1 MKTGQQQLVFLNGLF
16 LALLL
21 GIYGADWL
29 CVSSGWLAIG
39 MAGFFFL
46 SLFLLVRESSRT
58 WLAFLLLFLFFG
70 AWRFAWGAALPAD
83 DVSHWIGREASVEGV
98 LVEAPQV
105 RRTAQGV
112 FVRYTVEA
120 KRVRLSGEVQTASGA
135 LYISEM
141 RGEVGDLPEIGA
153 EVTAFGKVKGIY
165 GYGNP
170 GRIDVERAAAV
181 KGVRA
186 RLSAKKPGVSW
197 EAGTAHPVL
206 RWSERVR
213 SAYRASME
221 SVMPKEDAAAI
232 FAMLFG
238 GYEGIKPELVEAFT
252 ATGIVHIL
260 SVSGSHITLL
270 AAVMAWLGALL
281 RLRPVVTAVFVAVVV
296 VLYCVLAGCVPPAVR
311 AGAMGLLAF
320 FALALERESDARR
333 LLALVG
339 MGLLFFEPLMAFDVS
354 FQLSFAA
361 TAGLLYLAPPFCEQ
375 LSRLR
380 FLPRFAAMSLAVTL
394 GAQLATLPLLAWYF
408 HRLSLSSLIANIVVV
423 PVVEIVIV
431 AGLFAGL
438 ASFVLPFLA
447 KLVFLADS
455 LLLGLVYE
463 CTRLLAA
470 MPGGEVYLPT
480 LSVPLACIYF
490 AMLAVFVQPE
500 ERRKIILAWCSERRK
515 ALFAALLLTVAAVVL
530 WQFSRPQEMAVH
542 FIDVGQ
548 GDAALVVTPHGRA
561 LMIDTGGTRDGGYDI
576 GSRVDVPYLAHYGV
590 RRLDYII
597 LTHVHEDHAGGAGGI
612 LRRLPV
618 GMVLTAHEPRSEYAR
633 VLGCSLDAPE
643 MQRLAPAEAGEHIDL
658 DGVAVEILYA
668 PQMEGGAANGAT
680 GNEYSNVI
688 RVSYGA
694 ASFLFTGDLVAEQ
707 EQAMLAEGKNPQC
720 TVLKVAHH
728 GSKTSTT
735 ENFLAAAQ
743 PRFAVISVGRDNS
756 FGHPADEVV
765 ERLQE
770 RGIKIYRTDENGA
783 VVCRTDGKRLH
794 VETFRAF
801 AK

>member
-1 MKTGQQQLVFLNGLF
+1 MRYGQQQLVFLNGLF
-16 LALLL
+16 LVLLL
-21 GIYGADWL
+21 GIYGEDL
-29 CVSSGWLAIG
+29 LHVSLGALALG

-70 AWRFAWGAALPAD
+70 AWRFAWGEALPAD
-83 DVSHWIGREASVEGV
+83 DVSHWIGHEVSIEGA
-98 LVEAPQV
+98 LVEAPHV
-105 RRTAQGV
+105 RRTAQGT

-120 KRVRLSGEVQTASGA
+120 NCVRRRGEKRMTSGA
-135 LYISEM
+135 LYVSEM
-141 RGEVGDLPEIGA
+141 REDLGDLPEIGA
-153 EVTAFGKVKGIY
+153 KVTAFGKVKGVY

-186 RLSAKKPGVSW
+186 RLSAKKPGVAW
-197 EAGTAHPVL
+197 EAGESHPVL

-281 RLRPVVTAVFVAVVV
+281 RLRPVVTAVFVTVVV

-320 FALALERESDARR
+320 FALALERENDARR

-339 MGLLFFEPLMAFDVS
+339 MALLFFEPLLAFDVS

-361 TAGLLYLAPPFCEQ
+361 TAGLLYLAPPFCER
-375 LSRLR
+375 LSSLR
-380 FLPRFAAMSLAVTL
+380 FLPRFAALSLAVTL

-408 HRLSLSSLIANIVVV
+408 HRLSLSSLIANIIVV
-423 PVVEIVIV
+423 PVVELVIV

-447 KLVFLADS
+447 KIVFLADS
-455 LLLGLVYE
+455 LLLGLVYDS
-463 CTRLLAA
+463 TRLLAA

-480 LSVPLACIYF
+480 LSVPLALAYF
-490 AMLAVFVQPE
+490 AALAVFVQPD
-500 ERRKIILAWCSERRK
+500 ERREAAFSWCSERRR
-515 ALFAALLLTVAAVVL
+515 ALFAALLLVASAVAL
-530 WQFSRPQEMAVH
+530 WQISRPQEMAVH

-576 GSRVDVPYLAHYGV
+576 GSRVDVPYLSHYGV

-597 LTHVHEDHAGGAGGI
+597 LTHVHEDHAGGVGGI
-612 LRRLPV
+612 VRHIPV

-643 MQRLAPAEAGEHIDL
+643 MQHLAPAEAGEHIDL
-658 DGVAVEILYA
+658 DGVAVDILYA
-668 PQMEGGAANGAT
+668 PQVEGGAAEGAT

-688 RVSYGA
+688 RVRYGA

-707 EQAMLAEGKNPQC
+707 EKAMLAEGKNPQC

-735 ENFLAAAQ
+735 EDFLAAAQ
-743 PRFAVISVGRDNS
+743 PRLAVISVGRDNN
-756 FGHPADEVV
+756 FGHPAPEVI
-765 ERLQE
+765 ERL
-770 RGIKIYRTDENGA
+770 RKNGIKIYRTDEDGA
-783 VVCRTDGKRLH
+783 VVCRTDGKTLR
-794 VETFRAF
+794 VETFR
-801 AK
+801 

>member
-1 MKTGQQQLVFLNGLF
+1 MRYGQQQLVFLNGLF
-16 LALLL
+16 LVLLL
-21 GIYGADWL
+21 GIYGEDL
-29 CVSSGWLAIG
+29 LHVSLGALALG

-58 WLAFLLLFLFFG
+58 WLAFLLLFLFFD
-70 AWRFAWGAALPAD
+70 AWRFAWGEALPVD

-98 LVEAPQV
+98 LVEAPHV

-112 FVRYTVEA
+112 LVRYTVEA
-120 KRVRLSGEVQTASGA
+120 KRGRISGEEHTASGA
-135 LYISEM
+135 LYVSEM
-141 RGEVGDLPEIGA
+141 RENVDDLPEIGA
-153 EVTAFGKVKGIY
+153 EITAFGKVKGIY

-281 RLRPVVTAVFVAVVV
+281 RLRPVVTAVFVTVVV

-320 FALALERESDARR
+320 FALALERENDARR

-339 MGLLFFEPLMAFDVS
+339 MALLFFEPLLAFDVS

-361 TAGLLYLAPPFCEQ
+361 TAGLLYLAPPFAER
-375 LSRLR
+375 LSALR
-380 FLPRFAAMSLAVTL
+380 FLPRFVVLSLAVTL

-408 HRLSLSSLIANIVVV
+408 HRLSLSSLIANIIVV
-423 PVVEIVIV
+423 PVVELVIV

-480 LSVPLACIYF
+480 LSVPLALVYF
-490 AMLAVFVQPE
+490 AVLVVFAQPKERREAVFS
-500 ERRKIILAWCSERRK
+500 WCSERRK
-515 ALFAALLLTVAAVVL
+515 ALFAAVLLVVAAVAL
-530 WQFSRPQEMAVH
+530 WQISRPQEMAVH

-576 GSRVDVPYLAHYGV
+576 GSRVDVPYLSHYGV

-597 LTHVHEDHAGGAGGI
+597 LTHVHEDHAGGVGGI
-612 LRRLPV
+612 VRHIPV

-643 MQRLAPAEAGEHIDL
+643 MQHLTPAEAGEHIDF
-658 DGVAVEILYA
+658 DGVAVDILYA
-668 PQMEGGAANGAT
+668 PQMEDGAAEGAT

-707 EQAMLAEGKNPQC
+707 EKAMLAEGKNPQC

-735 ENFLAAAQ
+735 EDFLAAAQ
-743 PRFAVISVGRDNS
+743 PHFAVISVGRDNN
-756 FGHPADEVV
+756 FGHPAPKVIEH
-765 ERLQE
+765 LQKN
-770 RGIKIYRTDENGA
+770 GIKIYRTDEDGA
-783 VVCRTDGKRLH
+783 VVCRTDGKTLR
-794 VETFRAF
+794 VETFR
-801 AK
+801 

>member
-1 MKTGQQQLVFLNGLF
+1 MRYGQQQLVFLNGLF
-16 LALLL
+16 LVLLL
-21 GIYGADWL
+21 GIYGEDL
-29 CVSSGWLAIG
+29 LHVSLGTLAVG

-70 AWRFAWGAALPAD
+70 AWRFAWGEALPAD
-83 DVSHWIGREASVEGV
+83 DVSHLIGREAAVKGV
-98 LVEAPQV
+98 LVEAPHV
-105 RRTAQGV
+105 RQTAQGV

-120 KRVRLSGEVQTASGA
+120 KRVRQRGEEQAASGA
-135 LYISEM
+135 LYVSEM
-141 RGEVGDLPEIGA
+141 RENVGDLPEIGA
-153 EVTAFGKVKGIY
+153 EITAFGKVKGIY

-186 RLSAKKPGVSW
+186 RLSAKKPGVAW
-197 EAGTAHPVL
+197 EAGESHPVL

-213 SAYRASME
+213 SAYRAS
-221 SVMPKEDAAAI
+221 
-232 FAMLFG
+232 MLFG

-270 AAVMAWLGALL
+270 AAVMAWLGTLL
-281 RLRPVVTAVFVAVVV
+281 RLRPVVTAVFVTVVV
-296 VLYCVLAGCVPPAVR
+296 AIYCVLAGCVPPAVR

-339 MGLLFFEPLMAFDVS
+339 MALLFFEPLLAFDVS

-361 TAGLLYLAPPFCEQ
+361 TAGLLYLAPPFAER
-375 LSRLR
+375 LSTLR
-380 FLPRFAAMSLAVTL
+380 FLPRFVVLSLAVTL

-408 HRLSLSSLIANIVVV
+408 HRLSLSSLIANILVV
-423 PVVEIVIV
+423 PVVELVIV
-431 AGLFAGL
+431 VGLFAGL

-447 KLVFLADS
+447 KAVFLADS
-455 LLLGLVYE
+455 LLLGVVYE
-463 CTRLLAA
+463 CTRLLAN

-480 LSVPLACIYF
+480 LSVPLTLVYF
-490 AMLAVFVQPE
+490 AVLVVFAQPE
-500 ERRKIILAWCSERRK
+500 ERREAVFSWCRERCK
-515 ALFAALLLTVAAVVL
+515 ALFAALLLVTAAVAL
-530 WQFSRPQEMAVH
+530 WQISRPQEMAVH

-576 GSRVDVPYLAHYGV
+576 GSRVDVPYLSHYGV

-597 LTHVHEDHAGGAGGI
+597 LTHVHEDHAGGVGGI
-612 LRRLPV
+612 LRHIPV
-618 GMVLTAHEPRSEYAR
+618 GMILTAHEPRTEYAR
-633 VLGCSLDAPE
+633 VLGCSLDAAE
-643 MQRLAPAEAGEHIDL
+643 MQHLAPAEAGEHIDL
-658 DGVAVEILYA
+658 DGVAVDILYA
-668 PQMEGGAANGAT
+668 PQVEGGAAEGAT

-688 RVSYGA
+688 RVRYGA

-707 EQAMLAEGKNPQC
+707 EKAMLEEGKNPQC

-728 GSKTSTT
+728 GSKTSST
-735 ENFLAAAQ
+735 EAFLAAAQ
-743 PRFAVISVGRDNS
+743 PRLAVISVGRDNN
-756 FGHPADEVV
+756 FGHPAPKVIEH
-765 ERLQE
+765 LQKN
-770 RGIKIYRTDENGA
+770 GIKIYRTDEDGA
-783 VVCRTDGKRLH
+783 VVCRTDGKTLRI
-794 VETFRAF
+794 ETFR
-801 AK
+801 

>member
-1 MKTGQQQLVFLNGLF
+1 MRYGQQQLVFLNGLF

-21 GIYGADWL
+21 GIYGEDL
-29 CVSSGWLAIG
+29 LHVSLGALAVG

-70 AWRFAWGAALPAD
+70 AWRFAWGEALPAD
-83 DVSHWIGREASVEGV
+83 DVSHWIGRETFVEGV
-98 LVEAPQV
+98 LVEAPHV
-105 RRTAQGV
+105 RETAHGT

-120 KRVRLSGEVQTASGA
+120 KRMRLAGGEQAASGA
-135 LYISEM
+135 LYVSEM
-141 RGEVGDLPEIGA
+141 RENAGELPEIGA
-153 EVTAFGKVKGIY
+153 EITAFGTLKGIY

-186 RLSAKKPGVSW
+186 RLSAKKPGIRW
-197 EAGTAHPVL
+197 EAGETHPVL

-213 SAYRASME
+213 AAYRSSME

-270 AAVMAWLGALL
+270 AAVMAWIGALL
-281 RLRPVVTAVFVAVVV
+281 RLRPAVTAVFVAVVIV
-296 VLYCVLAGCVPPAVR
+296 FYCVLAGCVPPALR

-320 FALALERESDARR
+320 FALAWERESDARR

-339 MGLLFFEPLMAFDVS
+339 MALLFFEPLLAFDVS

-361 TAGLLYLAPPFCEQ
+361 TAGLLYLAPPFAER
-375 LSRLR
+375 LSALR
-380 FLPRFAAMSLAVTL
+380 FLPRFVVLSLAVTL
-394 GAQLATLPLLAWYF
+394 GAQLATLPLLSWYF
-408 HRLSLSSLIANIVVV
+408 HRLSLSSLAANILVV
-423 PVVEIVIV
+423 PVVELIIVV
-431 AGLFAGL
+431 GLFAGL
-438 ASFVLPFLA
+438 LSFVLPFLA
-447 KLVFLADS
+447 KAVFFADS

-463 CTRLLAA
+463 CTRLLAHV
-470 MPGGEVYLPT
+470 PGGEVYLPT
-480 LSVPLACIYF
+480 LSVPLALAYF
-490 AMLAVFVQPE
+490 AMLAVFVQSE
-500 ERRKIILAWCSERRK
+500 ERRKIVLAWCSGRRK
-515 ALFAALLLTVAAVVL
+515 AIFAVLLLCVSAVAL

-576 GSRVDVPYLAHYGV
+576 GARVDVPYLLHYGV

-612 LRRLPV
+612 LRRMPV
-618 GMVLTAHEPRSEYAR
+618 GMVLTAHEPRTEYAR
-633 VLGCSLDAPE
+633 VLREPLAAPE
-643 MQRLAPAEAGEHIDL
+643 MQHLAPAEAGEHIDL
-658 DGVAVEILYA
+658 DGVAVDILYA
-668 PQMEGGAANGAT
+668 PQLEGGAAEGAT

-688 RVSYGA
+688 RVRYGA

-707 EQAMLAEGKNPQC
+707 EKAMLAEGKNPQC

-735 ENFLAAAQ
+735 EEFLAAAE
-743 PRFAVISVGRDNS
+743 PRFAVISVGRDNN
-756 FGHPADEVV
+756 FGHPAPEVV
-765 ERLQE
+765 ERLQKN
-770 RGIKIYRTDENGA
+770 GIKIYRTDEEGA
-783 VVCRTDGKRLH
+783 VVCRTDGKTLRI
-794 VETFRAF
+794 ETFR
-801 AK
+801 